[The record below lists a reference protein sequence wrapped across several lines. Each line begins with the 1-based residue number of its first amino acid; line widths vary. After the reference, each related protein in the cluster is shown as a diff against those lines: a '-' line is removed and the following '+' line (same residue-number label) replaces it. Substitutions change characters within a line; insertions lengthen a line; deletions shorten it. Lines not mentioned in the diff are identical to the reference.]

1 MAQVHST
8 VTDAWGSRQQAPPN
22 NGRIPFLLPPSA
34 KPTDM
39 ETTTEMWELA
49 KESADKLAVIA
60 ATLSAK
66 EAQDMSRN
74 RWKMPLIKLL
84 GELAG
89 NLQRVSFVHNKFE
102 QRHNSLG
109 EVEQLLEGMEQLCI
123 FRVSRALNPGQVM
136 ANPYPAAPADNRRPQ
151 SQPRKSLLSH
161 PQRSKSMDL
170 WRRIDT
176 CQHDRSQLESLCLN
190 RSRTWRQRTGPPQA
204 CSLSLVQY
212 QNAAQP
218 CQEILRFS

>member
-1 MAQVHST
+1 MAQVWHSA
-8 VTDAWGSRQQAPPN
+8 VTSAWGSRQQAPPN
-22 NGRIPFLLPPSA
+22 HGHTHFLLLPST
-34 KPTDM
+34 KPADV

-89 NLQRVSFVHNKFE
+89 NLQRVSFVHSKVE
-102 QRHNSLG
+102 QRHNGPSKM
-109 EVEQLLEGMEQLCI
+109 QQFLEGMEQLCI
-123 FRVSRALNPGQVM
+123 FKVSRALNPGQVM
-136 ANPYPAAPADNRRPQ
+136 ANNPYPATPADNRRPP
-151 SQPRKSLLSH
+151 SQPKRLLLSN
-161 PQRSKSMDL
+161 PQRSKNMDP

-176 CQHDRSQLESLCLN
+176 SQNDRSQLESLCLN
-190 RSRTWRQRTGPPQA
+190 RSRTWRPGTEPHQA
-204 CSLSLVQY
+204 CQLSL
-212 QNAAQP
+212 AQ
-218 CQEILRFS
+218 S